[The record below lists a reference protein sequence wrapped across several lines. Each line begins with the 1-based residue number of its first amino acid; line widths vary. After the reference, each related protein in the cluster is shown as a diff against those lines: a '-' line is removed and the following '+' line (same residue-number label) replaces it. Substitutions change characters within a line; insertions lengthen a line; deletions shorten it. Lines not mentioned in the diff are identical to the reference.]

1 MEELEHQLISCFEF
15 SVLEKS
21 QIAVLF
27 LHWEKVHCK
36 NMTLNA
42 KFSVLHKNVWLSGGF
57 PGGASDKEPT
67 CQCQRYRMPG
77 FSPWVRKIPWR
88 RKWQSTPVPL
98 PGKSHGPKSLVGCTP
113 KSRTPPSDFTF
124 TLVTKAKIWKQPK
137 RPSIDEWVRKLWYIH
152 THNGTVFARERRGSC
167 HLQHYRWTLR
177 AIC

>member
-88 RKWQSTPVPL
+88 SKWQLTLVLL
-98 PGKSHGPKSLVGCTP
+98 PGEFHEQRSLTSCSPRSHEELDMTGRVSLI
-113 KSRTPPSDFTF
+113 FTY
-124 TLVTKAKIWKQPK
+124 TWK
-137 RPSIDEWVRKLWYIH
+137 
-152 THNGTVFARERRGSC
+152 NTVNVN
-167 HLQHYRWTLR
+167 
-177 AIC
+177 